1 MKVIICVDDN
11 LGMLFNNRRQSR
23 DKKVIEDIIQMTD
36 ILWIHPFS
44 EKLFKENDM
53 QKEFENDTKQ
63 ILTDDNFLKKALP
76 GQYCFVENQHIAS
89 YIDKIEQIILYKWN
103 RKYPSDFKL
112 DLELQEWK
120 LMEAVEFEGSS
131 HERITR
137 EIYQR

>member
-1 MKVIICVDDN
+1 MKVIICVDDK

-23 DKKVIEDIIQMTD
+23 DAKVLEDIFKMTEK
-36 ILWIHPFS
+36 LRIHPFS
-44 EKLFKENDM
+44 DKLFSDYTEQVDADEEFL
-53 QKEFENDTKQ
+53 QKADEGE
-63 ILTDDNFLKKALP
+63 A
-76 GQYCFVENQHIAS
+76 CFVENQHIAP